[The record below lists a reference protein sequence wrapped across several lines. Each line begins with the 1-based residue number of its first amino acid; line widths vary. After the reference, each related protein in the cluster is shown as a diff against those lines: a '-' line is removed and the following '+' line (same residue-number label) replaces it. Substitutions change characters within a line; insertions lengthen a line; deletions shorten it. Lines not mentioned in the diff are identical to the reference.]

1 MQRRDLLNS
10 NVTGTATCTRP
21 DASAALAQP
30 EAAVFTRHMTSRDDE
45 EADTRHRRR
54 ARRQALLLMA
64 ASGMVTVILLGGA
77 WLALRNLL

>member
-1 MQRRDLLNS
+1 MQRRDLVNS

-21 DASAALAQP
+21 DAPSAPPRP
-30 EAAVFTRHMTSRDDE
+30 EVAAFTQHMTSRDDE
-45 EADTRHRRR
+45 EVEIRHRRQ

-64 ASGMVTVILLGGA
+64 ASGVVTVILLTGA